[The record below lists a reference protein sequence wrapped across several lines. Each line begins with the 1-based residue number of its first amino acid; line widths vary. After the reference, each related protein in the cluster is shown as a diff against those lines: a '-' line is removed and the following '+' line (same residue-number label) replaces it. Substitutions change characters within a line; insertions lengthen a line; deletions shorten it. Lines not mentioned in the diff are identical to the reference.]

1 MSEPLLIASDLR
13 KQFKVPKPFDVLQ
26 GVNLTVH
33 AGETIALVGSS
44 GSGKTTLLSIL
55 ASLDRAT
62 SGTVTILGKPI
73 EKWDLSILRNQILGF
88 VFQQYHLLEEC
99 SVLENVLMPAYIA
112 RKSTQKNSEAYLLA
126 IELLGKIGMAE
137 QKYFPVKQLSG
148 GEQQRVAIARALC
161 NNPSILF
168 ADEPSGNL
176 DDKNASAIYDLLL
189 SFCKSMNKALVI
201 VTHDMSLANLCS
213 RILYIES
220 GKLLERK

>member
-1 MSEPLLIASDLR
+1 MSEPLLIAKNLR
-13 KQFKVPKPFDVLQ
+13 KKFDRPKPREVLQ
-26 GVNLTVH
+26 GVNLSVH

-99 SVLENVLMPAYIA
+99 SVLENILMPAYIG
-112 RKSTQKNSEAYLLA
+112 RKSTQKNSEAYLSA
-126 IELLGKIGMAE
+126 IELLHKIGMSE

-148 GEQQRVAIARALC
+148 GEQQRVAIARALS
-161 NNPSILF
+161 NNPSIVF

-176 DDKNASAIYDLLL
+176 DEKNAGAIYDLLL

-201 VTHDMSLANLCS
+201 VTHDMSLASRCS
-213 RILYIES
+213 RILHIES
-220 GKLLERK
+220 GKLTERK